1 MKRMRSAVLLGAL
14 AVALGAC
21 KSREERIAAAIEAM
35 ASDDSAQ
42 VAKAQTTLRELG
54 AAATV
59 PALARALGH
68 ADPRVRNG
76 AGQVLWSFGPTAKEA
91 VPALAVALADS
102 EPGVR
107 LSAAMSL
114 EAMGPEARQAVP
126 ALVLAL
132 GDSDGNVRLW
142 AVKAL
147 GAVGRDARSALPAL
161 TRTARHDSLRQAAD
175 DAIRRIQSSS
185 P

>member
-1 MKRMRSAVLLGAL
+1 
-14 AVALGAC
+14 
-21 KSREERIAAAIEAM
+21 
-35 ASDDSAQ
+35 
-42 VAKAQTTLRELG
+42 
-54 AAATV
+54 
-59 PALARALGH
+59 
-68 ADPRVRNG
+68 
-76 AGQVLWSFGPTAKEA
+76 
-91 VPALAVALADS
+91 VALADP

-114 EAMGPEARQAVP
+114 EAIGREARSAVP
-126 ALVLAL
+126 ALVQAL

-147 GAVGRDARSALPAL
+147 GAIGPDARSAVPAL

-175 DAIRRIQSSS
+175 EAIRRIQS

>member
-1 MKRMRSAVLLGAL
+1 MNRLFRAAVLAGLAL
-14 AVALGAC
+14 AVAAC
-21 KSREERIAAAIEAM
+21 KSKEERVAAAIEAM
-35 ASDDSAQ
+35 ASDDAAQ
-42 VAKAQTTLRELG
+42 VAQAQTRLRELG
-54 AAATV
+54 AGAAV

-76 AGQVLWSFGPTAKEA
+76 AGQVLWSFGPTAQPA
-91 VPALAVALADS
+91 VPALAVALADA

-114 EAMGPEARQAVP
+114 EAIGPEARQAVP

-147 GAVGRDARSALPAL
+147 GAIGPDARSAVPAL
-161 TRTARHDSLRQAAD
+161 TRTARHDSLRQAAGE
-175 DAIRRIQSSS
+175 AIRRIQS